1 MPGVAA
7 MFIPVNVFS
16 RLYEDYNRMINQI
29 LKFWKTWK
37 HIQIVASIPARWYIY
52 GKNSDTRCFAV
63 AARDN
68 TDGDQKTASQR

>member
-37 HIQIVASIPARWYIY
+37 HIQIVASVFPLGDIFTAKTPTLDVSLLRH
-52 GKNSDTRCFAV
+52 
-63 AARDN
+63 N
-68 TDGDQKTASQR
+68 TDGDQKTACQR